1 MAKQIT
7 AEEAKAKAAGMCS
20 LAEKCVH
27 DISEKLK
34 KWNISEE
41 ESGRIISFLLKEKFI
56 DEKRYAR
63 FFVQDKHK
71 FAKWGKTKIA
81 FALKNKGIAQSDI
94 NEALCQIEDDNYQEQ
109 IEALLQNKLKTIKYK
124 DKYDARAK
132 LFRFGASRGFEPNI
146 LTKVIEK
153 IEI

>member
-41 ESGRIISFLLKEKFI
+41 EAGRIISFLLKEKFI

-124 DKYDARAK
+124 DKYDAKAK

>member
-41 ESGRIISFLLKEKFI
+41 EAVHIISFLLKEKFI

-94 NEALCQIEDDNYQEQ
+94 NEALSQIEDDNYQEQ

-146 LTKVIEK
+146 LTKIIEK